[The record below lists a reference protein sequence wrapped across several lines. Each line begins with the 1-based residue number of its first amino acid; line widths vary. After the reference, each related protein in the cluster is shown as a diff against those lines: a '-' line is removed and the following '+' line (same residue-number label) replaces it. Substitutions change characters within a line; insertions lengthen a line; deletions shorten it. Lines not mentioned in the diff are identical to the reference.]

1 MICLNVSSDIL
12 RCSVLPNPL
21 DRSVVCLGLVEI
33 PLLSTVV
40 VVFGLADA
48 APNEEEATPS
58 GTVKGRKLL

>member
-21 DRSVVCLGLVEI
+21 DKSVVCLGLVEI
-33 PLLSTVV
+33 PLLSAVV
-40 VVFGLADA
+40 VVFRFAAA

>member
-33 PLLSTVV
+33 PLLSAEVV
-40 VVFGLADA
+40 VLFRLAA
-48 APNEEEATPS
+48 LNEEATPS